1 MINSKSIRYIF
12 YGALIALICITG
24 ACLDASPALKSKQSG
39 LPLVSEPP
47 KVKPPT
53 IVVFEASPT
62 KVTVVEPI
70 TIRWEVSGAD
80 SINIDQGIGKIP
92 PAGTKKLAPTQSAIY
107 KLTASNAG
115 GENSR
120 TVAITVYDNT
130 NASKIALN
138 EDDLKSTG
146 FTYRRNAEPSVNETI
161 STYSVTFTRRGV
173 VSSEEMLENTIFIY
187 NTVAATEKRYIE
199 TKANAKGNLPNIVV
213 IGDEGYILK
222 IPGLDLNE
230 PASYAIRFR
239 KNNVFVNIGAITN
252 LKDLES
258 FARIIESRIK

>member
-1 MINSKSIRYIF
+1 MRNSKSILYTSF
-12 YGALIALICITG
+12 GALLALVCFAG
-24 ACLDASPALKSKQSG
+24 ACLEAMPVTNSKESG
-39 LPLVSEPP
+39 RPPVSEPT
-47 KVKPPT
+47 KVKPPA
-53 IVVFEASPT
+53 IIMFEASPT
-62 KVTVVEPI
+62 KVTVIEPI

-80 SINIDQGIGKIP
+80 LINIDQGIGKIP
-92 PAGTKKLAPTQSAIY
+92 PTGTKKLTPIQSAIY

-115 GENSR
+115 GEISR

-138 EDDLKSTG
+138 DDDVKSTG
-146 FTYRRNAEPSVNETI
+146 FSYRRNAEPSVGDTI

-173 VSSEEMLENTIFIY
+173 VSSEEMLDNAIFIY

-199 TKANAKGNLPNIVV
+199 TKANAKGNLPNIIV

-222 IPGLDLNE
+222 IPGMDLNE
-230 PASYAIRFR
+230 AATYAIRFR
-239 KNNVFVNIGAITN
+239 KNNVFVNIGTISN
-252 LKDLES
+252 LKELES

>member
-12 YGALIALICITG
+12 YGALLALVCIAG
-24 ACLDASPALKSKQSG
+24 ACLESTPASKSKESG
-39 LPLVSEPP
+39 LPSVSEPP
-47 KVKPPT
+47 RIKPPT
-53 IVVFEASPT
+53 IITFEVSPT
-62 KVTVVEPI
+62 KVTVVEPVM
-70 TIRWEVSGAD
+70 IRWEVSGAD

-92 PAGTKKLAPTQSAIY
+92 PTGTKKLAPTQSAIY

-138 EDDLKSTG
+138 DDDVKSTG
-146 FTYRRNAEPSVNETI
+146 FSYRRNAEPSVSDTI

-173 VSSEEMLENTIFIY
+173 VSSEEMLDNTIFIY
-187 NTVAATEKRYIE
+187 NTVAAMEKRYIE
-199 TKANAKGNLPNIVV
+199 TKANAKGNLPNIIVV
-213 IGDEGYILK
+213 GDEGYILK
-222 IPGLDLNE
+222 IPGMDLNE
-230 PASYAIRFR
+230 TATYAIRFR
-239 KNNVFVNIGAITN
+239 KNNVFVNIGTISN
-252 LKDLES
+252 LKELES